1 MRAFS
6 LDGGFGMNPLAS
18 RLSKVQHSFC
28 DWTRLQ
34 HLRFHLKHLAPSRR
48 SQEVPTFS
56 LPDDGVAGNSVV
68 LGRLFS
74 ENPVS
79 SVPSDTVSK
88 SNERLEP
95 SSSGSGAAVDV

>member
-1 MRAFS
+1 MAPNTS
-6 LDGGFGMNPLAS
+6 LS
-18 RLSKVQHSFC
+18 
-28 DWTRLQ
+28 
-34 HLRFHLKHLAPSRR
+34 
-48 SQEVPTFS
+48 
-56 LPDDGVAGNSVV
+56 DDGVTGNSDV

-74 ENPVS
+74 ENSVS

>member
-1 MRAFS
+1 MQVVFPKSNILLRLTDLIAAFEIS
-6 LDGGFGMNPLAS
+6 LETPGTVSEESVGPNTS
-18 RLSKVQHSFC
+18 LS
-28 DWTRLQ
+28 
-34 HLRFHLKHLAPSRR
+34 
-48 SQEVPTFS
+48 
-56 LPDDGVAGNSVV
+56 DDDVTGNYDV

-79 SVPSDTVSK
+79 SVPFDTVSK

>member
-1 MRAFS
+1 MHVQT
-6 LDGGFGMNPLAS
+6 GFQQ
-18 RLSKVQHSFC
+18 RLSISLL
-28 DWTRLQ
+28 DE
-34 HLRFHLKHLAPSRR
+34 PSRQGTMPSKR
-48 SQEVPTFS
+48 GIVETVHGAMSSVGPNTS
-56 LPDDGVAGNSVV
+56 LSDNGVTGNSDV

-88 SNERLEP
+88 SNKRLEP

>member
-1 MRAFS
+1 MQVVFPKSNILLRLTDSIAASGIS
-6 LDGGFGMNPLAS
+6 LETHGIVSEESTGPNTS
-18 RLSKVQHSFC
+18 LS
-28 DWTRLQ
+28 DN
-34 HLRFHLKHLAPSRR
+34 
-48 SQEVPTFS
+48 
-56 LPDDGVAGNSVV
+56 GVTGNSDV

-95 SSSGSGAAVDV
+95 SSSG